1 MGKWLV
7 WQQLPDEPFPNF
19 RASKSGDREFYAVR
33 ERRAADFKAPKL
45 WKGSSGMANGLNRSG

>member
-7 WQQLPDEPFPNF
+7 WQQLPDEPCPNF
-19 RASKSGDREFYAVR
+19 RASKSGDREFYVVR

-45 WKGSSGMANGLNRSG
+45 